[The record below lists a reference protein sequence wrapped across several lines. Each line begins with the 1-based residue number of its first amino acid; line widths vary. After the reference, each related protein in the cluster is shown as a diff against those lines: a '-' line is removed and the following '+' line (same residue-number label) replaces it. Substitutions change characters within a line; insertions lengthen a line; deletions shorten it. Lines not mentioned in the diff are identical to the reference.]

1 MKRNWSNEEV
11 DEITLGIWSYHIGGE
26 AAKWSK
32 KYSDNFDKALRL
44 VQQMVIQRR

>member
-11 DEITLGIWSYHIGGE
+11 DEITVGIWSHHIRGE
-26 AAKWSK
+26 AAKLSK

-44 VQQMVIQRR
+44 VQQVVIQHR